1 MMATHRVLV
10 TGSAGA
16 IDIPVCRELARRG
29 HVVRG
34 FDRVPSPDV
43 EDSLVGEIEDAGA
56 VERAVRGVDSVVHL
70 AAYPNDADFHTLI
83 GPNVLGLYHV
93 MNAARHAALRR
104 VVLASSVQ
112 TVMGKGRQFSTPYS
126 VDESSPGNHYA
137 LTKVWAEQMGAMYA
151 RVWGMSVIAARVCW
165 MVRSPAE
172 AARMLERQAS
182 AHYLSRG
189 DAGRFF
195 ACAIE
200 AEHSGFS
207 VLYATGPDGGERVD
221 LERSRRLIGYEPQD
235 RWPEGLPFEV
245 PRG

>member
-1 MMATHRVLV
+1 MATHRVLV

-16 IDIPVCRELARRG
+16 IGVPVCRELARRG

-43 EDSLVGEIEDAGA
+43 DDAVVGELEDGDA
-56 VERAVRGVDSVVHL
+56 VERAVQGMDSVVHL

-93 MNAARHAALRR
+93 MNSARQAALRR

-112 TVMGKGRQFSTPYS
+112 TVMGWGRQSRDPYS

-137 LTKVWAEQMGAMYA
+137 LTKVWAEQMGAMYS

-172 AARMLERQAS
+172 AVRMMERKAS

-189 DAGRFF
+189 DVGRFF

-200 AEHSGFS
+200 AEHTGFS

-221 LERSRRLIGYEPQD
+221 LELSRQLIGYEPQD
-235 RWPEGLPFEV
+235 RWPAGLPFEL
-245 PRG
+245 PEA